1 VVNSTGDNPV
11 QVRCVGDTAIIYAGD
26 YLNKLSGERIERECK
41 RQLDA
46 GCSALVINFRDTE
59 LVNSIGVS
67 ILMGVIDAAQHDD
80 ARVIFS
86 DVDSH
91 AAGLFEMLGLTR
103 HITIVK
109 DENEA
114 LAMLTPQAN
123 VAGSTAT

>member
-1 VVNSTGDNPV
+1 MVDSTGDSPV
-11 QVRCVGDTAIIYAGD
+11 RTRCVGDTAIIYAGD
-26 YLNKLSGERIERECK
+26 YLNKLSGERLERECK

-46 GCSALVINFRDTE
+46 GCRALIISFRDTE

-67 ILMGVIDAAQHDD
+67 ILMGVIDAAQHD
-80 ARVIFS
+80 AATVIFS

-103 HITIVK
+103 HISIVK

-114 LAMLTPQAN
+114 LTMLTPKSAS
-123 VAGSTAT
+123 AS